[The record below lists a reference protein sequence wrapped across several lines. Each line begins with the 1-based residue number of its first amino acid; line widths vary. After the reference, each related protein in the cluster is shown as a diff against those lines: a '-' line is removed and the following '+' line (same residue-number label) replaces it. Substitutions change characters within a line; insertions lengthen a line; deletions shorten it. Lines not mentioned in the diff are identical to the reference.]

1 MDEYHGLIDKFKPVA
16 IIINYHE
23 LTMTWF
29 SGCEKDNDIVYYVL
43 HHEGTEHSNLNPDYY
58 LYVDSTFRDVD
69 NRFAVPR
76 PLFETVP
83 HGPAHDVPVISSF
96 GFGFGNKG
104 FGRIVK
110 TVNDQFDEAIIRL
123 HIPFAHYGDM
133 DKQSIKNIYPGCYA
147 EVKKTG
153 IKLEIT
159 NDFYTDEQLLNFLSE
174 STLNI
179 FLYDEMLGRGLSSV
193 IDYGLSVNVPLAIS
207 QSYMFR
213 HIKMTQPSICYEDRT
228 LPEIIASG
236 PEILQPL
243 RDQWSQANFIAK
255 YEQILNN
262 TL

>member
-1 MDEYHGLIDKFKPVA
+1 
-16 IIINYHE
+16 
-23 LTMTWF
+23 
-29 SGCEKDNDIVYYVL
+29 
-43 HHEGTEHSNLNPDYY
+43 
-58 LYVDSTFRDVD
+58 
-69 NRFAVPR
+69 
-76 PLFETVP
+76 VP